1 MNSLAL
7 FRFPLKEGHVPKRL
21 VGVDVAI
28 VGGSGIHVGPP
39 GGISDPGLLG
49 SVGSLRSSS
58 GLSDLSGSSVSS
70 NSSLNGS
77 DLLCGSDGLGSD
89 SFDFPCA
96 IKDNPVKGLNT
107 DSETWSLE
115 SSSC

>member
-7 FRFPLKEGHVPKRL
+7 FHFPLKEGHVPKRL
-21 VGVDVAI
+21 VGVGVAI
-28 VGGSGIHVGPP
+28 VGGSGIGPP

-49 SVGSLRSSS
+49 SDGSLRSSS
-58 GLSDLSGSSVSS
+58 GSSDFSGSSVSL
-70 NSSLNGS
+70 NSLSKGS
-77 DLLCGSDGLGSD
+77 GSLCGLDGPGSN
-89 SFDFPCA
+89 SFDFPCV

-115 SSSC
+115 SLSC

>member
-28 VGGSGIHVGPP
+28 VGGSGIGPP
-39 GGISDPGLLG
+39 GGIGDPGLLG
-49 SVGSLRSSS
+49 SVGSLRSSA
-58 GLSDLSGSSVSS
+58 SS

-115 SSSC
+115 SLSC

>member
-21 VGVDVAI
+21 VGVSVAI
-28 VGGSGIHVGPP
+28 VGGSGIGPP
-39 GGISDPGLLG
+39 GGIGDPGLLG
-49 SVGSLRSSS
+49 SDGSLRSSS
-58 GLSDLSGSSVSS
+58 GSSDFSGSSASS
-70 NSSLNGS
+70 NSSSKGS
-77 DLLCGSDGLGSD
+77 GFLCGLGGPGSN
-89 SFDFPCA
+89 SFDFPCV
-96 IKDNPVKGLNT
+96 IKDNPAKGLNT

>member
-28 VGGSGIHVGPP
+28 VGGSGIGPP
-39 GGISDPGLLG
+39 GGIGDPGLLG
-49 SVGSLRSSS
+49 SVGSLRSS
-58 GLSDLSGSSVSS
+58 
-70 NSSLNGS
+70 NSSSNGS
-77 DLLCGSDGLGSD
+77 DFLYGSDDLGSD
-89 SFDFPCA
+89 SFDFPCV

>member
-1 MNSLAL
+1 MNSLAF

-28 VGGSGIHVGPP
+28 VGGSGIGPP
-39 GGISDPGLLG
+39 GGIGDPGLLG

-58 GLSDLSGSSVSS
+58 GLSDLSGSSASS
-70 NSSLNGS
+70 NSSSNGS
-77 DLLCGSDGLGSD
+77 DVFGSD

>member
-7 FRFPLKEGHVPKRL
+7 FRFPLKEGHVHKRL

-28 VGGSGIHVGPP
+28 VGGLGIGPP
-39 GGISDPGLLG
+39 GGIGDPGLLG

-58 GLSDLSGSSVSS
+58 GSSDFSDFSASS
-70 NSSLNGS
+70 NSSSNGS
-77 DLLCGSDGLGSD
+77 DFLYGSDDPGSD

-107 DSETWSLE
+107 DLETWSLE

>member
-1 MNSLAL
+1 
-7 FRFPLKEGHVPKRL
+7 
-21 VGVDVAI
+21 VGVGVAI
-28 VGGSGIHVGPP
+28 VGGSGIGPP
-39 GGISDPGLLG
+39 GGIGDPGLLG
-49 SVGSLRSSS
+49 SVGSLRSS
-58 GLSDLSGSSVSS
+58 DSSASS
-70 NSSLNGS
+70 NSSSNGS
-77 DLLCGSDGLGSD
+77 DLLCSSDGLGSD

>member
-21 VGVDVAI
+21 VGVSVAI
-28 VGGSGIHVGPP
+28 VGGSGIGPP
-39 GGISDPGLLG
+39 GGIGDPGLLG
-49 SVGSLRSSS
+49 SGGSLRSSS
-58 GLSDLSGSSVSS
+58 GLSDFSGSSASS
-70 NSSLNGS
+70 NSSSKGS
-77 DLLCGSDGLGSD
+77 GFLCGSDGPGSN

-96 IKDNPVKGLNT
+96 IKDNPAKGLNT

>member
-1 MNSLAL
+1 
-7 FRFPLKEGHVPKRL
+7 
-21 VGVDVAI
+21 
-28 VGGSGIHVGPP
+28 VGGSGIGPP
-39 GGISDPGLLG
+39 GGIGDPGLLG

-58 GLSDLSGSSVSS
+58 GSLRSSSGSSDFSGSSASS
-70 NSSLNGS
+70 NSSSNGS
-77 DLLCGSDGLGSD
+77 DFLCGSHGLGSD

>member
-1 MNSLAL
+1 
-7 FRFPLKEGHVPKRL
+7 

-28 VGGSGIHVGPP
+28 VGGSGIGPP
-39 GGISDPGLLG
+39 GGIGDPGLLG

-58 GLSDLSGSSVSS
+58 ASS
-70 NSSLNGS
+70 NSSSNGS
-77 DLLCGSDGLGSD
+77 DFSYGSDVLGSD

-96 IKDNPVKGLNT
+96 IKDNPVRGLNT

>member
-28 VGGSGIHVGPP
+28 VGGSGIGPP

-49 SVGSLRSSS
+49 SDGSLRSSS
-58 GLSDLSGSSVSS
+58 VSSDFSGSSASS
-70 NSSLNGS
+70 NSLLKGS
-77 DLLCGSDGLGSD
+77 GFLYGSGGPGSN

-96 IKDNPVKGLNT
+96 IKDNPAKGLNI
-107 DSETWSLE
+107 DSEIWSLE

>member
-21 VGVDVAI
+21 VGVNVAI
-28 VGGSGIHVGPP
+28 VGGSGIGPP
-39 GGISDPGLLG
+39 GGIGDPGLLG

-58 GLSDLSGSSVSS
+58 GSSDFSGSSASS
-70 NSSLNGS
+70 NSLSNGS
-77 DLLCGSDGLGSD
+77 DFLYGSDDLGSD

>member
-28 VGGSGIHVGPP
+28 VGGSGIGPP
-39 GGISDPGLLG
+39 GGIGDPGLLG

-58 GLSDLSGSSVSS
+58 GLSDFSGSSASS
-70 NSSLNGS
+70 NSSSNGS
-77 DLLCGSDGLGSD
+77 DFLCGSDD